1 MALWIVSGWLEA
13 GPGPNTLASR
23 LELWNRALAMIQDF
37 PLTGIGLGQFSPAL
51 QTLYPSFILPR
62 DQFVPHAH
70 NLYLAYATELGLP
83 GLAAFLVLEAR
94 FMRSCLLGLRAWRG
108 QLGWAAAGLV
118 SAMLVFLV
126 YGLTDAIGPGARA
139 GLVLWIGLGLGAA
152 LPRATLK

>member
-1 MALWIVSGWLEA
+1 MRFACPGAQGRQRDLVIISPGVYARLSQGPICVHCHA
-13 GPGPNTLASR
+13 GVGR
-23 LELWNRALAMIQDF
+23 QFQRAATAAHQVHEN
-37 PLTGIGLGQFSPAL
+37 
-51 QTLYPSFILPR
+51 
-62 DQFVPHAH
+62 FVPHAH

-94 FMRSCLLGLRAWRG
+94 FMRSCLLSLRAWRG

-118 SAMLVFLV
+118 SAMLGFLV